1 MIHIGRDMGA
11 QVTTDRRHRETSET
25 GFLWFN
31 SEGKLMEKP
40 LVFPNDKVQ
49 IGVLSG
55 FLGFGFTPRV
65 DVDISQ
71 SKPAPQTYQEL
82 FNKALSRFN
91 R

>member
-1 MIHIGRDMGA
+1 
-11 QVTTDRRHRETSET
+11 
-25 GFLWFN
+25 
-31 SEGKLMEKP
+31 MEKP

-82 FNKALSRFN
+82 FNKALSGFN